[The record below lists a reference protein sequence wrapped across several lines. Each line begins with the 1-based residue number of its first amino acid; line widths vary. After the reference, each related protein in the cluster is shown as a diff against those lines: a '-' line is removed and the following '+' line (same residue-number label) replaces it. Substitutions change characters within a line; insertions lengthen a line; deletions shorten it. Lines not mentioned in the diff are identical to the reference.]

1 MTPDNILSIKKCILP
16 WIHVNI
22 EPNGDVRPCCQSDF
36 SCAPMGNVNTQ
47 DIKDIWNGENYT
59 RLRQQMID
67 GTEPK
72 DCAGCFNMERKYGI
86 PQASKRWRESTTWIK
101 FADRTKS
108 SIAEFKIPYIDLR
121 YSNICNFKCRSC
133 GPAASHSIAA
143 EQHVKPHVLRFKLD
157 SVTDM
162 LDNNIEFLEE
172 IYFIG
177 GEPLLMDEHYILLD
191 KLIDAGNTAVNIR
204 YNSNISKLTFKH
216 INVVDKW
223 KHFSNVNVNASIDH
237 YGSKLEYIRHGAI
250 WSETYNNLELLKS
263 LPNVTLKIHCLLSV
277 FNILDITDIITKYF
291 DLGLVDSD
299 HFVPS
304 LLDYPQYY
312 SIKALHPDLKLI
324 AQERIRIFLKNNEHV
339 HGMLRMTLE
348 HVANTILDENYW
360 YEQKQKF
367 EQVTTNLDAL
377 RGENFLN
384 TFPDL
389 GKQIHE

>member
-1 MTPDNILSIKKCILP
+1 
-16 WIHVNI
+16 
-22 EPNGDVRPCCQSDF
+22 
-36 SCAPMGNVNTQ
+36 
-47 DIKDIWNGENYT
+47 
-59 RLRQQMID
+59 MID

-177 GEPLLMDEHYILLD
+177 GEPLLMDEPYILLD